1 MLLHSTYLFIYLFI
15 GWLVY
20 AVKVAGTV
28 VHLGDL
34 VLSLEVTQAPAVGC
48 RANNVR

>member
-1 MLLHSTYLFIYLFI
+1 MLLPSTFLFI

-28 VHLGDL
+28 VHLGDF
-34 VLSLEVTQAPAVGC
+34 VFGREMTQAPAGGC